1 MTKEKLL
8 TSLEKYLPQDRV
20 GFVGEAYD
28 FAALSHEG
36 QVRRSGEPYIYH
48 PLSTA
53 LHLADLKLDANC
65 IAAALLHDVLE
76 DCDVS
81 PEELD
86 DKFGPEVT
94 RLVDGVSKLTRLEL
108 QAIRRENGHGIDASA
123 TQAENL
129 RKMLVAMAQDIRVVL
144 IKLADRLHNMA
155 TLRALPRQRQLN
167 IARETLDIYAPLAH
181 RLGMADLKWKLEDLA
196 FRVLQPDRYRE
207 ISRLLTQKREKRE
220 RYVAQVTRL
229 LKSALDDAGI
239 EADVTGRPKHIYSIH
254 RKMSRYAAQG
264 KEFDQIHDLFALRVL
279 VDRVVDCYATL
290 GISHSI
296 WHPIPGQFDD
306 YIANPRENSYQS
318 LHTSVIAQDGVPM
331 EIQIRTHEMHQV
343 SEFGI
348 AAHWR
353 YKEGAKGT
361 SHFEDRMTWVR
372 QLLEWQRD
380 VSGAEEFLESVKTDL
395 LPNQVFVYTP
405 KGEVKELPAGATPID
420 FAYRIH
426 TDIGHKCSGAK
437 VNGKLTSLDYQLENG
452 DTVQIMTSNK
462 VQGPRLD
469 WLNPDLGYVQT
480 AGARQAIRLWF
491 RKQERV
497 ENIQRGQE
505 LIEKERRRLALG
517 YTVDEIADKLSFTNR
532 DDLYTAVGSGAISIH
547 QITTRLSGTEKPTP
561 ESGAGAQAQP
571 GFDTGVT
578 VLGVEDVLTRLAKCC
593 QPLPGNEIMG
603 FITRAQGVSVHRKS
617 CHNITN
623 VTEPERLI
631 EVGWGSTARMYPVR
645 IEIEGKDRVG
655 LLRDITTVVSAEK
668 VNISGVITETHEDG
682 TVTEHLSLTT
692 NGIRQLSRIFN
703 RLEKVPGVL
712 RVRRSDQRAHAAVTG
727 S

>member
-1 MTKEKLL
+1 MPE
-8 TSLEKYLPQDRV
+8 DRI
-20 GFVGEAYD
+20 GFVSDAYD
-28 FAALSHEG
+28 FAELSHRG
-36 QVRRSGEPYIYH
+36 QVRKSGEPYIQH
-48 PLSTA
+48 PLSIA
-53 LHLADLKLDANC
+53 LHLSDLKLDSNC
-65 IAAALLHDVLE
+65 IAAALLHDVIE
-76 DCDVS
+76 DCDVT
-81 PEELD
+81 PEQLD
-86 DKFGPEVT
+86 ARFGPEVT

-108 QAIRRENGHGIDASA
+108 MAIRRSNGHNIDDSA

-144 IKLADRLHNMA
+144 IKLADRLHNMS

-207 ISRLLTQKREKRE
+207 ISRLLTQKRAKRE
-220 RYVAQVTRL
+220 RYVSQVTHL

-239 EADVTGRPKHIYSIH
+239 EAEVTGRPKHIYSIH
-254 RKMSRYAAQG
+254 RKMAKYAAQG

-279 VDRVVDCYATL
+279 VKQVADCYGAL
-290 GISHSI
+290 GISHAL

-318 LHTSVIAQDGVPM
+318 LHTSVIAQGGVPM
-331 EIQIRTHEMHQV
+331 EVQIRTFEMHQV

-437 VNGKLTSLDYQLENG
+437 VNGKLTSLDHQLENG
-452 DTVQIMTSNK
+452 DTVQILTSNK
-462 VQGPRLD
+462 IQGPRLD
-469 WLNPDLGYVQT
+469 WLNPDLGYVNT
-480 AGARQAIRLWF
+480 AGARQAIRVWF
-491 RKQERV
+491 RKQERA
-497 ENIQRGQE
+497 ENIQRGQD
-505 LIEKERRRLALG
+505 LIEKERRRLALD
-517 YTVDEIADKLSFTNR
+517 YTVDEIADKLSFTTR
-532 DDLYTAVGSGAISIH
+532 EDLYAAIGSGAISIH
-547 QITTRLSGTEKPTP
+547 QITTRLSGTEKQTP
-561 ESGAGAQAQP
+561 DFSTGPDADAGFT
-571 GFDTGVT
+571 GGVT
-578 VLGVEDVLTRLAKCC
+578 VLGVGDVLTRLAKCC

-623 VTEPERLI
+623 VKEPERLI
-631 EVGWGSTARMYPVR
+631 EVGWGSTARLYPVR

-655 LLRDITTVVSAEK
+655 LLRDITTVVSAER
-668 VNISGVITETHEDG
+668 VNISGVLTETHEDG
-682 TVTEHLSLTT
+682 TVTEHLSLGT
-692 NGIRQLSRIFN
+692 NGISQLSRIFN

-712 RVRRSDQRAHAAVTG
+712 RVRRSDHLSQAAKPVG
-727 S
+727 

>member
-1 MTKEKLL
+1 MPE
-8 TSLEKYLPQDRV
+8 DRI
-20 GFVGEAYD
+20 GFVSDAYD
-28 FAALSHEG
+28 FAELSHRG
-36 QVRRSGEPYIYH
+36 QVRKSGEPYIQH
-48 PLSTA
+48 PLSIA
-53 LHLADLKLDANC
+53 LHLSDLKLDSNC
-65 IAAALLHDVLE
+65 IAAALLHDVIE
-76 DCDVS
+76 DCDVT
-81 PEELD
+81 PEQLD
-86 DKFGPEVT
+86 SRFGPEVT
-94 RLVDGVSKLTRLEL
+94 KLVDGVSKLTRLEL
-108 QAIRRENGHGIDASA
+108 MAIRRSNGHNIDDSA

-144 IKLADRLHNMA
+144 IKLADRLHNMS

-207 ISRLLTQKREKRE
+207 ISRLLTQKRAKRE
-220 RYVAQVTRL
+220 RYVSQVTHL

-239 EADVTGRPKHIYSIH
+239 KAEVTGRPKHIYSIH
-254 RKMSRYAAQG
+254 RKMAKYAAQG

-279 VDRVVDCYATL
+279 VKQVGDCYGAL
-290 GISHSI
+290 GISHAL
-296 WHPIPGQFDD
+296 WHPMPGQFDD

-318 LHTSVIAQDGVPM
+318 LHTSVIAQGGVPM
-331 EIQIRTHEMHQV
+331 EVQIRTFEMHQV

-426 TDIGHKCSGAK
+426 TDIGHQCSGAK
-437 VNGKLTSLDYQLENG
+437 VNGKLTSLDHQLENG
-452 DTVQIMTSNK
+452 DTVQILTSNK
-462 VQGPRLD
+462 IQGPRLD
-469 WLNPDLGYVQT
+469 WLNPDLGYVNT
-480 AGARQAIRLWF
+480 AGARQAIRVWF
-491 RKQERV
+491 RKQERA
-497 ENIQRGQE
+497 ENIQRGQD
-505 LIEKERRRLALG
+505 LIEKERRRLALD
-517 YTVDEIADKLSFTNR
+517 YTVDEIADKLSFTTR
-532 DDLYTAVGSGAISIH
+532 EDLYAAIGSGAISIH
-547 QITTRLSGTEKPTP
+547 QITTRLSGTEKQTP
-561 ESGAGAQAQP
+561 DFSTGPDADAGFT
-571 GFDTGVT
+571 GGVT
-578 VLGVEDVLTRLAKCC
+578 VLGVGDVLTRLARCC

-623 VTEPERLI
+623 VKEPERLI
-631 EVGWGSTARMYPVR
+631 EVGWGSTARLYPVR

-655 LLRDITTVVSAEK
+655 LLRDITTVVSAER
-668 VNISGVITETHEDG
+668 VNISGVLTETHEDG
-682 TVTEHLSLTT
+682 TVTEHLSLGT
-692 NGIRQLSRIFN
+692 NGISQLSRIFN

-712 RVRRSDQRAHAAVTG
+712 RVRRSDHLSQAAKPVG
-727 S
+727 

>member
-8 TSLEKYLPQDRV
+8 TSLQRYLPGERV
-20 GFVGEAYD
+20 GFVAEAYD
-28 FAALSHEG
+28 FAELSHEG
-36 QVRRSGEPYIYH
+36 QVRRSGEPYIHH

-86 DKFGPEVT
+86 EKFGSEVT

-108 QAIRRENGHGIDASA
+108 LAIRRDNGHRMDDPA

-144 IKLADRLHNMA
+144 IKLADRLHNMT

-229 LKSALDDAGI
+229 LKAALDDAGI

-254 RKMSRYAAQG
+254 RKMARYAAQG

-279 VDRVVDCYATL
+279 VDKVVDCYATL
-290 GISHSI
+290 GITHGI

-318 LHTSVIAQDGVPM
+318 LHTSVIAEYGVPM
-331 EIQIRTHEMHQV
+331 EIQIRTYEMHQV

-372 QLLEWQRD
+372 QLLEWQRE

-437 VNGKLTSLDYQLENG
+437 VNGKLTSLDHPLENG
-452 DTVQIMTSNK
+452 DTVQILTSNK

-469 WLNPDLGYVQT
+469 WLNPDLGYVNT

-491 RKQERV
+491 RKQERA

-505 LIEKERRRLALG
+505 LIEKERRRLALD
-517 YTVDEIADKLSFTNR
+517 YTVDEIADKLSFTTR
-532 DDLYTAVGSGAISIH
+532 EDLYAAVGSGAISIH
-547 QITTRLSGTEKPTP
+547 QITTRLSGTEKQAPGP
-561 ESGAGAQAQP
+561 GAGLQTQT

-578 VLGVEDVLTRLAKCC
+578 VLGVDDVLTRLAKCC

-631 EVGWGSTARMYPVR
+631 EVDWGSTARMYPVR
-645 IEIEGKDRVG
+645 IEIEGNDRVG
-655 LLRDITTVVSAEK
+655 LLRDITTVVSAER
-668 VNISGVITETHEDG
+668 VNISGVITETHQDG
-682 TVTEHLSLTT
+682 TVTEYLSLST

-712 RVRRSDQRAHAAVTG
+712 RVRRSDQLAQAAVTG

>member
-1 MTKEKLL
+1 MTKDKLL
-8 TSLEKYLPQDRV
+8 TSLERYLPEDRV

-28 FAALSHEG
+28 FAELSHRG
-36 QVRRSGEPYIYH
+36 QVRKSGEPYIQH
-48 PLSTA
+48 PLSIA

-65 IAAALLHDVLE
+65 IAAALLHDVIE

-81 PEELD
+81 PEQLD
-86 DKFGPEVT
+86 ERFGAEVS

-108 QAIRRENGHGIDASA
+108 MAIRSTNGHHIDDSA

-144 IKLADRLHNMA
+144 IKLADRLHNMS

-207 ISRLLTQKREKRE
+207 ISRLLTQKRAKRE
-220 RYVAQVTRL
+220 RYVSQVTHL

-239 EADVTGRPKHIYSIH
+239 EAEVTGRPKHIYSIH
-254 RKMSRYAAQG
+254 RKMARYAAQG

-279 VDRVVDCYATL
+279 VKRVVDCYATL
-290 GISHSI
+290 GITHGI

-318 LHTSVIAQDGVPM
+318 LHTSVIAEGGVPM
-331 EIQIRTHEMHQV
+331 EIQIRTFEMHQV

-372 QLLEWQRD
+372 QLLEWQRE
-380 VSGAEEFLESVKTDL
+380 VSGAEEFMESVKTDL

-452 DTVQIMTSNK
+452 DTVQILTSNRIH
-462 VQGPRLD
+462 GPRLD

-480 AGARQAIRLWF
+480 AGARQAIRIWF
-491 RKQERV
+491 RKQERA

-505 LIEKERRRLALG
+505 LIEKERKRLALDF
-517 YTVDEIADKLSFTNR
+517 TVDEIADKLSFTTR
-532 DDLYTAVGSGAISIH
+532 DDLYAAVGSGVISIH
-547 QITTRLSGTEKPTP
+547 QITTRLSGTEKQPTDYGSTPAP
-561 ESGAGAQAQP
+561 ETA
-571 GFDTGVT
+571 FDAGVT

-603 FITRAQGVSVHRKS
+603 FITRAQGVSIHRKS

-631 EVGWGSTARMYPVR
+631 EVGWGSTARLYPVR

-655 LLRDITTVVSAEK
+655 LLRDITTVVSAER
-668 VNISGVITETHEDG
+668 VNISGVITETHQDG
-682 TVTEHLSLTT
+682 TVTEHLSLGT
-692 NGIRQLSRIFN
+692 NGISQLSRIFN

-712 RVRRSDQRAHAAVTG
+712 RVRRSDHTSQPVKTG

>member
-1 MTKEKLL
+1 MPE
-8 TSLEKYLPQDRV
+8 DRI
-20 GFVGEAYD
+20 GFVSDAYD
-28 FAALSHEG
+28 FAELSHRG
-36 QVRRSGEPYIYH
+36 QVRKSGEPYIQH
-48 PLSTA
+48 PLSIA
-53 LHLADLKLDANC
+53 LHLSDLKLDSNC
-65 IAAALLHDVLE
+65 IAAALLHDVIE
-76 DCDVS
+76 DCDVT
-81 PEELD
+81 PEQLD
-86 DKFGPEVT
+86 ARFGPEVT
-94 RLVDGVSKLTRLEL
+94 KLVDGVSKLTRLEL
-108 QAIRRENGHGIDASA
+108 MAIRRSNGHNIDDSA

-144 IKLADRLHNMA
+144 IKLADRLHNMS

-207 ISRLLTQKREKRE
+207 ISRLLTQKRAKRE
-220 RYVAQVTRL
+220 RYVSQVTHL

-239 EADVTGRPKHIYSIH
+239 EAEVTGRPKHIYSIH
-254 RKMSRYAAQG
+254 RKMAKYAAQG

-279 VDRVVDCYATL
+279 VKQVADCYGAL
-290 GISHSI
+290 GISHAL

-318 LHTSVIAQDGVPM
+318 LHTSVIAQGGVPM
-331 EIQIRTHEMHQV
+331 EVQIRTFEMHQV

-437 VNGKLTSLDYQLENG
+437 VNGKLTSLDHQLENG
-452 DTVQIMTSNK
+452 DTVQILTSNK
-462 VQGPRLD
+462 IQGPRLD
-469 WLNPDLGYVQT
+469 WLNPDLGYVNT
-480 AGARQAIRLWF
+480 AGARQAIRVWF
-491 RKQERV
+491 RKQERA
-497 ENIQRGQE
+497 ENIQRGQD
-505 LIEKERRRLALG
+505 LIEKERRRLALD
-517 YTVDEIADKLSFTNR
+517 YTVDEIADKLSFTTR
-532 DDLYTAVGSGAISIH
+532 EDLYAAIGSGAISIH
-547 QITTRLSGTEKPTP
+547 QITTRLSGTEKQTP
-561 ESGAGAQAQP
+561 DFSTGPDADAGFT
-571 GFDTGVT
+571 GGVT
-578 VLGVEDVLTRLAKCC
+578 VLGVGDVLTRLAKCC

-623 VTEPERLI
+623 VKEPERLI
-631 EVGWGSTARMYPVR
+631 EVGWGSTARLYPVR

-655 LLRDITTVVSAEK
+655 LLRDITTVVSAER
-668 VNISGVITETHEDG
+668 VNISGVLTETHEDG
-682 TVTEHLSLTT
+682 TVTEHLSLGT
-692 NGIRQLSRIFN
+692 NGISQLSRIFN

-712 RVRRSDQRAHAAVTG
+712 RVRRSDHLSQAAKPVG
-727 S
+727 

>member
-1 MTKEKLL
+1 MPE
-8 TSLEKYLPQDRV
+8 DRI
-20 GFVGEAYD
+20 GFVSDAYD
-28 FAALSHEG
+28 FAELSHRG
-36 QVRRSGEPYIYH
+36 QVRKSGEPYIQH
-48 PLSTA
+48 PLSIA
-53 LHLADLKLDANC
+53 LHLSDLKLDSNC
-65 IAAALLHDVLE
+65 IAAALLHDVIE
-76 DCDVS
+76 DCDVT
-81 PEELD
+81 PEQLD
-86 DKFGPEVT
+86 ARFGPEVT

-108 QAIRRENGHGIDASA
+108 MAIRRSNGHNIDDSA

-144 IKLADRLHNMA
+144 IKLADRLHNMS

-207 ISRLLTQKREKRE
+207 ISRLLTQKRAKRE
-220 RYVAQVTRL
+220 RYVSQVTHL

-239 EADVTGRPKHIYSIH
+239 EAEVTGRPKHIYSIH
-254 RKMSRYAAQG
+254 RKMAKYAAQG

-279 VDRVVDCYATL
+279 VKQVADCYGAL
-290 GISHSI
+290 GISHAL

-318 LHTSVIAQDGVPM
+318 LHTSVIAQGGVPM
-331 EIQIRTHEMHQV
+331 EVQIRTFEMHQV

-426 TDIGHKCSGAK
+426 TDIGHQCSGAK
-437 VNGKLTSLDYQLENG
+437 VNGKLTSLDHPLENG
-452 DTVQIMTSNK
+452 DTVQILTSNK
-462 VQGPRLD
+462 IQGPRLD
-469 WLNPDLGYVQT
+469 WLNPDLGYVNT
-480 AGARQAIRLWF
+480 AGARQAIRVWF
-491 RKQERV
+491 RKQERA
-497 ENIQRGQE
+497 ENIQRGQD
-505 LIEKERRRLALG
+505 LIEKERRRLALD
-517 YTVDEIADKLSFTNR
+517 YTVDEIADKLSFTTR
-532 DDLYTAVGSGAISIH
+532 EDLYAAIGSGAISIH
-547 QITTRLSGTEKPTP
+547 QITTRLSGTEKQTP
-561 ESGAGAQAQP
+561 DFSTVPDTET
-571 GFDTGVT
+571 GFTGGVT
-578 VLGVEDVLTRLAKCC
+578 VLGVGDVLTRLAKCC

-623 VTEPERLI
+623 VKEPERLI
-631 EVGWGSTARMYPVR
+631 EVGWGSTARLYPVR

-655 LLRDITTVVSAEK
+655 LLRDITTVVSAER
-668 VNISGVITETHEDG
+668 VNISGVLTETHEDG
-682 TVTEHLSLTT
+682 TVTEHLSLGT
-692 NGIRQLSRIFN
+692 NGISQLSRIFN

-712 RVRRSDQRAHAAVTG
+712 RVRRSDHLSQAAKPVG
-727 S
+727 

>member
-1 MTKEKLL
+1 MPE
-8 TSLEKYLPQDRV
+8 DRI
-20 GFVGEAYD
+20 GFVSDAYD
-28 FAALSHEG
+28 FAELSHRG
-36 QVRRSGEPYIYH
+36 QVRKSGEPYIQH
-48 PLSTA
+48 PLSIA
-53 LHLADLKLDANC
+53 LHLSDLKLDSNC
-65 IAAALLHDVLE
+65 IAAALLHDVIE
-76 DCDVS
+76 DCDVT
-81 PEELD
+81 PDQLD
-86 DKFGPEVT
+86 ARFGPEVT

-108 QAIRRENGHGIDASA
+108 MAIRRSNGHSIDDSA

-144 IKLADRLHNMA
+144 IKLADRLHNMS

-207 ISRLLTQKREKRE
+207 ISRLLTQKRAKRE
-220 RYVAQVTRL
+220 RYVSQVTHL

-239 EADVTGRPKHIYSIH
+239 EAEVTGRPKHIYSIH
-254 RKMSRYAAQG
+254 RKMAKYAAQG

-279 VDRVVDCYATL
+279 VKQVADCYGAL
-290 GISHSI
+290 GISHAL

-318 LHTSVIAQDGVPM
+318 LHTSVIAQGGVPM
-331 EIQIRTHEMHQV
+331 EVQIRTFEMHQV

-426 TDIGHKCSGAK
+426 TDIGHQCSGAK
-437 VNGKLTSLDYQLENG
+437 VNGKLTSLDHQLENG
-452 DTVQIMTSNK
+452 DTVQILTSNK
-462 VQGPRLD
+462 IQGPRLD
-469 WLNPDLGYVQT
+469 WLNPDLGYVNT
-480 AGARQAIRLWF
+480 AGARQAIRVWF
-491 RKQERV
+491 RKQERA
-497 ENIQRGQE
+497 ENIQRGQD
-505 LIEKERRRLALG
+505 LIEKERRRLALD
-517 YTVDEIADKLSFTNR
+517 YTVDEIADKLSFTTR
-532 DDLYTAVGSGAISIH
+532 EDLYAAIGSGAISIH
-547 QITTRLSGTEKPTP
+547 QITTRLSGTEKQTP
-561 ESGAGAQAQP
+561 DFSTGPDADAGFT
-571 GFDTGVT
+571 GGVT
-578 VLGVEDVLTRLAKCC
+578 VLGVGDVLTRLARCC

-623 VTEPERLI
+623 VKEPERLI
-631 EVGWGSTARMYPVR
+631 EVGWGSTARLYPVR

-655 LLRDITTVVSAEK
+655 LLRDITTVVSAER
-668 VNISGVITETHEDG
+668 VNISGVLTETHEDG
-682 TVTEHLSLTT
+682 TVTEHLSLGT
-692 NGIRQLSRIFN
+692 NGISQLSRIFN

-712 RVRRSDQRAHAAVTG
+712 RVRRSDHLSQAAKPVG
-727 S
+727 

>member
-8 TSLEKYLPQDRV
+8 TSLERYLPEDRV

-28 FAALSHEG
+28 FAELSHEG
-36 QVRRSGEPYIYH
+36 QVRRSGEPYIHH

-86 DKFGPEVT
+86 QKFGPEVT

-108 QAIRRENGHGIDASA
+108 LAIRRDNGHGMDDSA

-144 IKLADRLHNMA
+144 IKLADRLHNMS

-220 RYVAQVTRL
+220 RYVAQVTHL
-229 LKSALDDAGI
+229 LKAELDDAGI

-279 VDRVVDCYATL
+279 VDKVVDCYATL
-290 GISHSI
+290 GITHGL

-318 LHTSVIAQDGVPM
+318 LHTSVIAEDGIPM

-353 YKEGAKGT
+353 YKEGAKGN

-372 QLLEWQRD
+372 QLLEWQRE

-452 DTVQIMTSNK
+452 DTVQILTSNK

-491 RKQERV
+491 RRQERD

-505 LIEKERRRLALG
+505 LIEKERRRLALD

-532 DDLYTAVGSGAISIH
+532 EDLYAAVGSGAISIH
-547 QITTRLSGTEKPTP
+547 QITTRLSGTEKQAPDP
-561 ESGAGAQAQP
+561 GAALPADS
-571 GFDTGVT
+571 GFDTGVS
-578 VLGVEDVLTRLAKCC
+578 VLGVDDVLTRLAKCC

-631 EVGWGSTARMYPVR
+631 EVDWGSTARLYPVR

-668 VNISGVITETHEDG
+668 VNISGVVSETQADG
-682 TVTEHLSLTT
+682 TVKEYLSLGT

-712 RVRRSDQRAHAAVTG
+712 RVRRSDQHAQAVVTG

>member
-1 MTKEKLL
+1 MSIEKLIS
-8 TSLEKYLPQDRV
+8 SLGKYLPEDRV
-20 GFVGEAYD
+20 GFVAEAYNFAEVSHAGQVRKSGEAYI
-28 FAALSHEG
+28 H
-36 QVRRSGEPYIYH
+36 H

-86 DKFGPEVT
+86 KRFGPEVT

-108 QAIRRENGHGIDASA
+108 LAIRRENGHGIDASA

-144 IKLADRLHNMA
+144 IKLADRLHNMN

-207 ISRLLTQKREKRE
+207 ISRLLTQKRAKRE
-220 RYVAQVTRL
+220 RFIAQVTHL
-229 LKSALDDAGI
+229 LRTALEESGI
-239 EADVTGRPKHIYSIH
+239 EAEVTGRPKHIYSIH
-254 RKMSRYAAQG
+254 RKMTRYTAQG

-279 VDRVVDCYATL
+279 VDRVVDCYAAL
-290 GISHSI
+290 GITHGL

-306 YIANPRENSYQS
+306 YIASPRENSYQS
-318 LHTSVIAQDGVPM
+318 LHTSVKAEGGVPM
-331 EIQIRTHEMHQV
+331 EIQIRTFEMHQV

-372 QLLEWQRD
+372 QLLEWQRE

-405 KGEVKELPAGATPID
+405 KGEVKELPSGATPID

-452 DTVQIMTSNK
+452 DTVQILTSNK
-462 VQGPRLD
+462 VPGPRLD
-469 WLNPDLGYVQT
+469 WLNPDLGYVNT

-491 RKQERV
+491 RKQERE

-505 LIEKERRRLALG
+505 LIEKERRRLALD
-517 YTVDEIADKLSFTNR
+517 YTVDEIADKLSFTTR
-532 DDLYTAVGSGAISIH
+532 EDLYAAVGSGAISIH
-547 QITTRLSGTEKPTP
+547 QITTRLSGTEKQTP
-561 ESGAGAQAQP
+561 DTGSLVQTDSGFNA
-571 GFDTGVT
+571 GVT
-578 VLGVEDVLTRLAKCC
+578 VLGVDDVLTRLARCC

-617 CHNITN
+617 CHNIKN

-631 EVGWGSTARMYPVR
+631 EVDWGSTARLYPVR

-668 VNISGVITETHEDG
+668 VNISGVISETHEDG
-682 TVTEHLSLTT
+682 TVTEHLSLGT

-712 RVRRSDQRAHAAVTG
+712 RVRRSDQHAQAVVTG

>member
-8 TSLEKYLPQDRV
+8 TSLERYLPQDRV

-76 DCDVS
+76 DCNVS

-94 RLVDGVSKLTRLEL
+94 QLVDGVSKLTRLEL
-108 QAIRRENGHGIDASA
+108 QAIRRDNGHGLDASA

-144 IKLADRLHNMA
+144 IKLADRLHNMS

-254 RKMSRYAAQG
+254 RKMARYAAQG

-290 GISHSI
+290 GISHGI

-318 LHTSVIAQDGVPM
+318 LHTSVIAEDGVPM

-452 DTVQIMTSNK
+452 DTVQILTSKK

-469 WLNPDLGYVQT
+469 WLNTDLGYVQT

-491 RKQERV
+491 RKQERA

-532 DDLYTAVGSGAISIH
+532 DDLYAAVGSGAISIH
-547 QITTRLSGTEKPTP
+547 QITTRLSGTEKPTA

>member
-8 TSLEKYLPQDRV
+8 TSLERYLPQDRV

-28 FAALSHEG
+28 FAELSHEG
-36 QVRRSGEPYIYH
+36 QVRRSGEPYIHH

-108 QAIRRENGHGIDASA
+108 LAIRRDNGHGMDDPA

-144 IKLADRLHNMA
+144 IKLADRLHNMS

-220 RYVAQVTRL
+220 RYVAQVTHL
-229 LKSALDDAGI
+229 LKAALDDAGI

-254 RKMSRYAAQG
+254 RKMARYAAQG

-279 VDRVVDCYATL
+279 VDKVVDCYATL
-290 GISHSI
+290 GITHGL

-318 LHTSVIAQDGVPM
+318 LHSSVIAEDGIPM

-452 DTVQIMTSNK
+452 DTVQILTSNK

-491 RKQERV
+491 RKQERA

-505 LIEKERRRLALG
+505 LIEKERRRLALD
-517 YTVDEIADKLSFTNR
+517 YTVDEIADKLSFTTR
-532 DDLYTAVGSGAISIH
+532 EDLYAAVGSGAISIH
-547 QITTRLSGTEKPTP
+547 QITSRLSGPEKQSPDLSPGT
-561 ESGAGAQAQP
+561 QAQP

-578 VLGVEDVLTRLAKCC
+578 VLGVDDVLTRLAKCC

-603 FITRAQGVSVHRKS
+603 YITRAQGVTVHRKS

-668 VNISGVITETHEDG
+668 VNISGVITEAHEDG

-712 RVRRSDQRAHAAVTG
+712 RVRRSDQHAHAVVTG

>member
-1 MTKEKLL
+1 MPE
-8 TSLEKYLPQDRV
+8 DRI
-20 GFVGEAYD
+20 GFVSDAYD
-28 FAALSHEG
+28 FAELSHRG
-36 QVRRSGEPYIYH
+36 QVRKSGEPYIQH
-48 PLSTA
+48 PLSIA
-53 LHLADLKLDANC
+53 LHLSDLKLDSNC
-65 IAAALLHDVLE
+65 IAAALLHDVIE
-76 DCDVS
+76 DCDVT
-81 PEELD
+81 PEQLD
-86 DKFGPEVT
+86 SRFGPEVT

-108 QAIRRENGHGIDASA
+108 MAIRRSNGHNIDDSA

-144 IKLADRLHNMA
+144 IKLADRLHNMS

-207 ISRLLTQKREKRE
+207 ISRLLTQKRAKRE
-220 RYVAQVTRL
+220 RYVSQVTHL

-239 EADVTGRPKHIYSIH
+239 EAEVTGRPKHIYSIH
-254 RKMSRYAAQG
+254 RKMAKYAAQG

-279 VDRVVDCYATL
+279 VKQVADCYGAL
-290 GISHSI
+290 GISHAL

-318 LHTSVIAQDGVPM
+318 LHTSVIAQGGVPM
-331 EIQIRTHEMHQV
+331 EVQIRTFEMHQV

-452 DTVQIMTSNK
+452 DTVQILTSNK
-462 VQGPRLD
+462 IQGPRLD
-469 WLNPDLGYVQT
+469 WLNPDLGYVNT
-480 AGARQAIRLWF
+480 AGARQAIRVWF
-491 RKQERV
+491 RKQERA
-497 ENIQRGQE
+497 ENMQRGQD
-505 LIEKERRRLALG
+505 LIEKERRRLALD
-517 YTVDEIADKLSFTNR
+517 YTVDEIADKLSFTTR
-532 DDLYTAVGSGAISIH
+532 EDLYAAIGSGAISIH
-547 QITTRLSGTEKPTP
+547 QITTRLSGTEKQTP
-561 ESGAGAQAQP
+561 DFSTGPDTGAGFT
-571 GFDTGVT
+571 GGVT
-578 VLGVEDVLTRLAKCC
+578 VLGVGDVLTRLAKCC

-623 VTEPERLI
+623 VKEPERLI
-631 EVGWGSTARMYPVR
+631 EVGWGSTVRLYPVR

-655 LLRDITTVVSAEK
+655 LLRDITTVVSAER
-668 VNISGVITETHEDG
+668 VNISGVLTETHEDG
-682 TVTEHLSLTT
+682 TVTEHLSLGT
-692 NGIRQLSRIFN
+692 NGISQLSRIFN

-712 RVRRSDQRAHAAVTG
+712 RVRRSEHLSQAAKPVG
-727 S
+727 

>member
-1 MTKEKLL
+1 MNKEKLL
-8 TSLEKYLPQDRV
+8 SSLKRYLPEDRV
-20 GFVGEAYD
+20 GFVSDAYD
-28 FAALSHEG
+28 FAELSHRG
-36 QVRRSGEPYIYH
+36 QARMSGEPYIQH

-65 IAAALLHDVLE
+65 IAAALLHDVIE
-76 DCDVS
+76 DCDVT
-81 PEELD
+81 PEQLD
-86 DKFGPEVT
+86 ERFGPEVS

-108 QAIRRENGHGIDASA
+108 MAIRSTNGHNMDDSA

-144 IKLADRLHNMA
+144 IKLADRLHNMS

-167 IARETLDIYAPLAH
+167 VARETLDIYAPLAH

-207 ISRLLTQKREKRE
+207 ISRLLTQKRAKRE
-220 RYVAQVTRL
+220 RYVSQVTYL

-239 EADVTGRPKHIYSIH
+239 EAEVTGRPKHIYSIH
-254 RKMSRYAAQG
+254 RKMARYTAQG

-279 VDRVVDCYATL
+279 VKQVADCYGAL
-290 GISHSI
+290 GVAHAL

-318 LHTSVIAQDGVPM
+318 LHTSVMAEGGVPM
-331 EIQIRTHEMHQV
+331 EIQIRTFEMHQV

-361 SHFEDRMTWVR
+361 SHFEERMTWVR

-405 KGEVKELPAGATPID
+405 KGEVKELPAGSTPID

-426 TDIGHKCSGAK
+426 TDIGHQCSGAK
-437 VNGKLTSLDYQLENG
+437 VNGKLTSLDNQLENG
-452 DTVQIMTSNK
+452 DTVQILTSK
-462 VQGPRLD
+462 RIQGPRLD
-469 WLNPDLGYVQT
+469 WLNPDLGYVNT

-497 ENIQRGQE
+497 ENMQRGQD
-505 LIEKERRRLALG
+505 LIEKERKRLALEF
-517 YTVDEIADKLSFTNR
+517 TVDEIADKLSFTTR
-532 DDLYTAVGSGAISIH
+532 EDLYAAIGSGAISIH
-547 QITTRLSGTEKPTP
+547 QIATRLSGTEK
-561 ESGAGAQAQP
+561 QAPDYGP
-571 GFDTGVT
+571 GPDIDKGFTGGVT
-578 VLGVEDVLTRLAKCC
+578 VLGVGDVLTRLAKCC

-617 CHNITN
+617 CYNITN

-631 EVGWGSTARMYPVR
+631 EVGWGSTARLYPVR

-668 VNISGVITETHEDG
+668 VNISGVLSEAHEDG
-682 TVTEHLSLTT
+682 TVTEYLSLGT
-692 NGIRQLSRIFN
+692 NGISQLSRIFN
-703 RLEKVPGVL
+703 RLETVPGVL
-712 RVRRSDQRAHAAVTG
+712 RVRRSDHLSQSVKTVG
-727 S
+727 

>member
-1 MTKEKLL
+1 MTKDKLL
-8 TSLEKYLPQDRV
+8 TSLRGYLPEDRV
-20 GFVGEAYD
+20 GFVEEAYD
-28 FAALSHEG
+28 FAEVSHEG
-36 QVRRSGEPYIYH
+36 QVRRSGEPYIQH
-48 PLSTA
+48 PLSIA

-65 IAAALLHDVLE
+65 IAASLLHDVLE

-81 PEELD
+81 PEEMHE
-86 DKFGPEVT
+86 KFGPEVT

-108 QAIRRENGHGIDASA
+108 LAIRRDNGHGMDDSA

-144 IKLADRLHNMA
+144 IKLADRLHNMS
-155 TLRALPRQRQLN
+155 TLRALPRQRQLS

-196 FRVLQPDRYRE
+196 FRVLQPDRYRD

-229 LKSALDDAGI
+229 LKAALDDAGI
-239 EADVTGRPKHIYSIH
+239 ESDVTGRPKHIYSIH
-254 RKMSRYAAQG
+254 RKMARYAAQG
-264 KEFDQIHDLFALRVL
+264 KDFDQIHDLFALRVL
-279 VDRVVDCYATL
+279 VDKVVDCYATL
-290 GISHSI
+290 GIAHGI

-318 LHTSVIAQDGVPM
+318 LHTSVITEGGVPM
-331 EIQIRTHEMHQV
+331 EVQIRTHEMHEV

-353 YKEGAKGT
+353 YKEGAKGP

-372 QLLEWQRD
+372 QLLEWQRE

-426 TDIGHKCSGAK
+426 TDIGHKCNGAK
-437 VNGKLTSLDYQLENG
+437 VNGKLTSLDQPLENG
-452 DTVQIMTSNK
+452 DTVQILTSNK
-462 VQGPRLD
+462 VLGPRLD
-469 WLNPDLGYVQT
+469 WLNPDLGYVNT

-491 RKQERV
+491 RKQKRA

-505 LIEKERRRLALG
+505 LIEKERRRLALDHN
-517 YTVDEIADKLSFTNR
+517 VDEIADKLSFTTR
-532 DDLYTAVGSGAISIH
+532 EDLYAAVGSGTISIH
-547 QITTRLSGTEKPTP
+547 QITTRLSGAEKQISTP
-561 ESGAGAQAQP
+561 DLGVQTQSGL
-571 GFDTGVT
+571 DTGVS
-578 VLGVEDVLTRLAKCC
+578 VLGVDDVLTRLAKCC

-631 EVGWGSTARMYPVR
+631 GVDWGSTARLYPVR
-645 IEIEGKDRVG
+645 IEIEGNDRVG

-668 VNISGVITETHEDG
+668 VNISGVMTETHQDG
-682 TVTEHLSLTT
+682 TVTEHLSLGT

-712 RVRRSDQRAHAAVTG
+712 RVRRSDQVAQAVVTG

>member
-1 MTKEKLL
+1 MPE
-8 TSLEKYLPQDRV
+8 DRI
-20 GFVGEAYD
+20 GFVSDAYD
-28 FAALSHEG
+28 FAELSHRG
-36 QVRRSGEPYIYH
+36 QVRKSGEPYIQH
-48 PLSTA
+48 PLSIA
-53 LHLADLKLDANC
+53 LHLSDLKLDSNC
-65 IAAALLHDVLE
+65 IAAALLHDVIE
-76 DCDVS
+76 DCDVT
-81 PEELD
+81 PDQLD
-86 DKFGPEVT
+86 ARFGPEVT

-108 QAIRRENGHGIDASA
+108 MAIRRSNGHNIDDSA

-144 IKLADRLHNMA
+144 IKLADRLHNMS

-207 ISRLLTQKREKRE
+207 ISRLLTQKRAKRE
-220 RYVAQVTRL
+220 RYVSQVTHL

-239 EADVTGRPKHIYSIH
+239 EAEVTGRPKHIYSIH
-254 RKMSRYAAQG
+254 RKMAKYAAQG

-279 VDRVVDCYATL
+279 VKQVADCYGAL
-290 GISHSI
+290 GISHAL

-318 LHTSVIAQDGVPM
+318 LHTSVIAQGGVPM
-331 EIQIRTHEMHQV
+331 EVQIRTFEMHQV

-426 TDIGHKCSGAK
+426 TDIGHQCSGAK
-437 VNGKLTSLDYQLENG
+437 VNGKLTSLDHPLENG
-452 DTVQIMTSNK
+452 DTVQILTSNK
-462 VQGPRLD
+462 IQGPRLD
-469 WLNPDLGYVQT
+469 WLNPDLGYVNT
-480 AGARQAIRLWF
+480 AGARQAIRVWF
-491 RKQERV
+491 RKQERA
-497 ENIQRGQE
+497 ENIQRGQD
-505 LIEKERRRLALG
+505 LIEKERRRLALD
-517 YTVDEIADKLSFTNR
+517 YTVDEIADKLSFTTR
-532 DDLYTAVGSGAISIH
+532 EDLYAAIGSGAISIH
-547 QITTRLSGTEKPTP
+547 QITTRLSGTEKQTP
-561 ESGAGAQAQP
+561 DFSTVPDADAGFT
-571 GFDTGVT
+571 GGVT
-578 VLGVEDVLTRLAKCC
+578 VLGVGDVLTRLAKCC

-623 VTEPERLI
+623 VKEPERLI
-631 EVGWGSTARMYPVR
+631 EVGWGSTARLYPVR

-655 LLRDITTVVSAEK
+655 LLRDITTVVSAER
-668 VNISGVITETHEDG
+668 VNISGVLTETHEDG
-682 TVTEHLSLTT
+682 TVTEHLSLGT
-692 NGIRQLSRIFN
+692 NGISQLSRIFN

-712 RVRRSDQRAHAAVTG
+712 RVRRSDHLSQAAKTVG
-727 S
+727 

>member
-8 TSLEKYLPQDRV
+8 TSLERYLPEDRV
-20 GFVGEAYD
+20 GFVGDAYD
-28 FAALSHEG
+28 FAELSHEG
-36 QVRRSGEPYIYH
+36 QVRRSGEPYIQH

-81 PEELD
+81 PEDLD

-108 QAIRRENGHGIDASA
+108 LAIRRDNGHGMDDSA

-144 IKLADRLHNMA
+144 IKLADRLHNMS

-220 RYVAQVTRL
+220 RYVSQVTRL

-254 RKMSRYAAQG
+254 RKMARYAAQG

-279 VDRVVDCYATL
+279 VDKVVDCYATL
-290 GISHSI
+290 GITHGL

-318 LHTSVIAQDGVPM
+318 LHTSVIAEDGVPM

-353 YKEGAKGT
+353 YKEGAKGD

-437 VNGKLTSLDYQLENG
+437 VNGKLTSLDYLLENG
-452 DTVQIMTSNK
+452 DTVQILTSNK

-491 RKQERV
+491 RKQERA

-505 LIEKERRRLALG
+505 LIEKERRRLALD
-517 YTVDEIADKLSFTNR
+517 YTVDEIADKLSFTTR
-532 DDLYTAVGSGAISIH
+532 DDLYAAVGSGAISIH
-547 QITTRLSGTEKPTP
+547 QITARLSGTEKQTP
-561 ESGAGAQAQP
+561 DPNSGTQTQP

-578 VLGVEDVLTRLAKCC
+578 VLGVDDVLTRLAKCC
-593 QPLPGNEIMG
+593 LPLPGNEIMG
-603 FITRAQGVSVHRKS
+603 YITRAQGVTVHRKS

-682 TVTEHLSLTT
+682 TVTEHLSVTT

-712 RVRRSDQRAHAAVTG
+712 RVRRSDQHAHAVVTG